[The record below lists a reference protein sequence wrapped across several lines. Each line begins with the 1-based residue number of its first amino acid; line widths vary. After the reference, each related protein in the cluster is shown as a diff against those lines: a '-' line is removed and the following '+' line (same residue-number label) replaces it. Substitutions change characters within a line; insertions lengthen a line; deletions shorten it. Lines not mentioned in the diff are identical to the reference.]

1 MQIESLKVF
10 CDLVDTQSFTK
21 AARLNDVT
29 QSAVSQQIGALERTF
44 ASRLV
49 ERSKKQFRLTREG
62 QVLYDYS
69 KQILGHYRSLDHRF
83 RELKD
88 DISGTIELATIYSIG
103 LHDLPHYLKQFMQ
116 SYPTVHVHVEYRN
129 ASQVYEDV
137 LSNSVDLGL
146 IAYPVKDSKLVTVP
160 LRQEPLVL
168 VCPPQHPFARQ
179 KSIRLEAL
187 DGQKLISFEPDTP
200 TRKAIDKI
208 LAEHGVEVFHVMEFD
223 NVETVKRAVE
233 IDAGLA
239 IIPQSTVRQ
248 ELEKQTL
255 AQVEIQDGQFFR
267 PIAAIYKKQRVLSPA
282 LKQFLT
288 ILKGAA

>member
-168 VCPPQHPFARQ
+168 VCPPPHPFARQ
-179 KSIRLEAL
+179 KSIRLQAL

-288 ILKGAA
+288 ILKSAA